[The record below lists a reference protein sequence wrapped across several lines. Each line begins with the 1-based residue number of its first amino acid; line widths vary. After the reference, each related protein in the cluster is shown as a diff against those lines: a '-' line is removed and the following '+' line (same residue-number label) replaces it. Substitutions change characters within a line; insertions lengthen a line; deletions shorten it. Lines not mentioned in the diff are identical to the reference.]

1 MDVRLDGSRP
11 CDIKLNDDRALSS
24 TMSRGSLGLG
34 EAYMD
39 GWWDCEAPDQLFDR
53 ILSGRIH
60 RKVRLN
66 ANFVVQVVKA
76 RLLNMQSRRKSLEV
90 AEVHYNL
97 GNDFY
102 EAMLD
107 PWMQYTCGYWQGGA
121 KTLEEAQ
128 EAKLDLVCRKL
139 DLKPGERVLELG
151 CGWGGFARF
160 AASRYGV
167 EVVAY
172 NISVEQVAWAREKCA
187 GLPVDIRLS
196 DYRDATGEFDKAV
209 SIGMCEHVGWR
220 NLKPFCKLVHDR
232 LKPDGVFLLHTIG
245 GFEISREL
253 DAWMDRYIFPGAFM
267 PSPVQ
272 IAGAFDKHF
281 ILEDWHN
288 FGVDYD
294 RTLMAWN
301 ENFEAAWPRFSEKYG
316 DRFHRMWRYYL
327 LSCAGTFRSRYNQLF
342 QLVLS
347 KRGIRGG
354 WKTTR

>member
-1 MDVRLDGSRP
+1 
-11 CDIKLNDDRALSS
+11 
-24 TMSRGSLGLG
+24 
-34 EAYMD
+34 
-39 GWWDCEAPDQLFDR
+39 
-53 ILSGRIH
+53 
-60 RKVRLN
+60 
-66 ANFVVQVVKA
+66 
-76 RLLNMQSRRKSLEV
+76 
-90 AEVHYNL
+90 
-97 GNDFY
+97 
-102 EAMLD
+102 
-107 PWMQYTCGYWQGGA
+107 
-121 KTLEEAQ
+121 
-128 EAKLDLVCRKL
+128 
-139 DLKPGERVLELG
+139 
-151 CGWGGFARF
+151 
-160 AASRYGV
+160 
-167 EVVAY
+167 
-172 NISVEQVAWAREKCA
+172 
-187 GLPVDIRLS
+187 
-196 DYRDATGEFDKAV
+196 
-209 SIGMCEHVGWR
+209 MCEHVGWR